1 MTLTREYSWPLL
13 PCTPSSG
20 TLMGTALQGPLLSR
34 PARPTGSA
42 YPTQGPHPE
51 ILNNVGHQRPPRP
64 SQQDQSSQP
73 CVPGECP
80 GPGECVGG
88 SCRKT
93 PWKTANVTNSWA
105 HVRQARGSCTRGLAH
120 NLQPRWM
127 LRPGARAE
135 PARSPTPESRVLLRG
150 RIGRGQEPGS

>member
-1 MTLTREYSWPLL
+1 MAPSPLHSILWDPDGHCPPRASPVLACRTHRLSL
-13 PCTPSSG
+13 PHT
-20 TLMGTALQGPLLSR
+20 
-34 PARPTGSA
+34 
-42 YPTQGPHPE
+42 GPHPE

-105 HVRQARGSCTRGLAH
+105 HVRQARGSCTGGLAH
-120 NLQPRWM
+120 NLQPHWM